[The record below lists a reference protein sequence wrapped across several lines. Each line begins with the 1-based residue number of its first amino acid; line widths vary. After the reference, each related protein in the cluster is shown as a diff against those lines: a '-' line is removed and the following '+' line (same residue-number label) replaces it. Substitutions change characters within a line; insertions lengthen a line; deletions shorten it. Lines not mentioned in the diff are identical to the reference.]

1 MMAFKSFPQTKND
14 RWIIQPR
21 DESDD
26 DFDSVFTA
34 PACLVP
40 PRRPIRNNA
49 GGTWAKLEGKP
60 PFLGHAAVAVFWIAV
75 VSGLLLMLKRP
86 KNWTAP
92 GPMVRIPEEKRRHG
106 TVGARI
112 PAGLAVTTWRH
123 VATPETTWQ
132 LRFVS
137 FYLSFNVML
146 MVIFAE

>member
-75 VSGLLLMLKRP
+75 VSGLLLMLKKTQKLDGPGTDGKNPGRETSSRNRWSKNTGRP
-86 KNWTAP
+86 SCD
-92 GPMVRIPEEKRRHG
+92 
-106 TVGARI
+106 
-112 PAGLAVTTWRH
+112 H
-123 VATPETTWQ
+123 VASRCHPGNH
-132 LRFVS
+132 VAAS
-137 FYLSFNVML
+137 FCFFLFK
-146 MVIFAE
+146 F